1 MTKELKE
8 KIFEIAD
15 LYNKLSPH
23 QKGEFLT
30 KKLEELEKWSHSNLD
45 NVNIKKLISSCFNS
59 SSSLLSGNDIDAKTH
74 YIEAV
79 KISSGIV
86 SKNNSFA
93 SKVKDGKVQSEEFL
107 GR

>member
-15 LYNKLSPH
+15 LYNKVSPD

-30 KKLEELEKWSHSNLD
+30 KKLEELERWSESNLD
-45 NVNIKKLISSCFNS
+45 NANIKNLISSCFNS
-59 SSSLLSGNDIDAKTH
+59 SSSLLSGNDSGAKTH

-79 KISSGIV
+79 KISSSIV
-86 SKNNSFA
+86 FKDNSFA
-93 SKVKDGKVQSEEFL
+93 SKVKDERGQSAEFI